1 MAFRTKM
8 GKWQGFFDPFSELVQ
23 LIQLSQEISGRV
35 GVGSNALLERI
46 HSETPTKL
54 TKNRN
59 RRRPFTTIA
68 WII

>member
-46 HSETPTKL
+46 HSETPT
-54 TKNRN
+54 N
-59 RRRPFTTIA
+59 
-68 WII
+68 